1 MVRDNGQSY
10 WRTLI
15 GSRVVSNGAIL
26 DDNGAHFDVKP
37 GEDNL
42 VAGKKAL
49 LEILALAEFCTL

>member
-1 MVRDNGQSY
+1 
-10 WRTLI
+10 
-15 GSRVVSNGAIL
+15 VSNGAIL